1 MPMANQLPPGQQQI
15 YDHFETESS
24 YSLDDLAEDFPQYSK
39 HTIGRFLERLRGRG
53 FLRYEEL
60 SGLYTRVP
68 EHEREDEEQPVEAPP
83 PTRPN
88 ARDEEHERE
97 DFVSLLDISL
107 LVAGGLFLPIQLL
120 CLIPGVME
128 HSRCYG
134 ELRRYGAASL
144 AHWEHVF
151 LIDMGKNLTPV
162 LLCAWAYLQ
171 TSVASKKAVATLM
184 SIQYLWAAFVAH
196 GLASP
201 EMPGEPYL
209 KRVFGQPVVVIDC
222 LGPAALMVAAIL
234 TAPDAKA
241 GKKK

>member
-1 MPMANQLPPGQQQI
+1 MP
-15 YDHFETESS
+15 
-24 YSLDDLAEDFPQYSK
+24 
-39 HTIGRFLERLRGRG
+39 
-53 FLRYEEL
+53 
-60 SGLYTRVP
+60 
-68 EHEREDEEQPVEAPP
+68 
-83 PTRPN
+83 
-88 ARDEEHERE
+88 
-97 DFVSLLDISL
+97 SLLDISI

-120 CLIPGVME
+120 CFFPGVME
-128 HSRCYG
+128 HSQCG
-134 ELRRYGAASL
+134 SSAFFPLRRAASL

-151 LIDMGKNLTPV
+151 LIDMGKNLTLV

-201 EMPGEPYL
+201 EMQ
-209 KRVFGQPVVVIDC
+209 RVFGQPEPVIIC
-222 LGPAALMVAAIL
+222 LALAALMVAPIL